1 MPTQRDLFIDFLK
14 GLCIIC
20 VVLTHNLPHS
30 VMKASAFVAWGSMAV
45 PLFLLIQSYHVFHTD
60 KTRREMGLRSKTYKE
75 HYNLA
80 KLWKRIAMPFI
91 IVTIITGAVLIVF
104 GHDPIE
110 VMKSALLYGGIGP
123 GSYYVWIYL
132 QFFLLLPLCLI
143 FVNKWGGYALL
154 ILFVVVSQG
163 VEWLCIYI
171 DMPEPI
177 YRLTSLRYIFLIYL
191 GYVWATNKISR
202 HLSTKQIVL
211 SLISLIILLA
221 LYYSTGSLKPFLHDT
236 TWRPF
241 HWICYFYV
249 ALLLPWLI
257 WKFYDKL
264 PNKIKEFIGEI
275 GKWSYE
281 IFLIQMMIFT
291 LYPHSRISFGNIYI
305 DTLIFIVLTTV
316 LSIFP
321 IFIWKK
327 CKRQSLSICN
337 KI

>member
-1 MPTQRDLFIDFLK
+1 MHDAYITNLFNWILKIAWFGENLKSSFINMPTQRDLFIDFLK

-143 FVNKWGGYALL
+143 FVNKWGGDTR
-154 ILFVVVSQG
+154 
-163 VEWLCIYI
+163 C
-171 DMPEPI
+171 
-177 YRLTSLRYIFLIYL
+177 
-191 GYVWATNKISR
+191 
-202 HLSTKQIVL
+202 
-211 SLISLIILLA
+211 
-221 LYYSTGSLKPFLHDT
+221 LYYS
-236 TWRPF
+236 
-241 HWICYFYV
+241 
-249 ALLLPWLI
+249 
-257 WKFYDKL
+257 
-264 PNKIKEFIGEI
+264 
-275 GKWSYE
+275 
-281 IFLIQMMIFT
+281 
-291 LYPHSRISFGNIYI
+291 
-305 DTLIFIVLTTV
+305 
-316 LSIFP
+316 
-321 IFIWKK
+321 
-327 CKRQSLSICN
+327 
-337 KI
+337 

>member
-1 MPTQRDLFIDFLK
+1 
-14 GLCIIC
+14 
-20 VVLTHNLPHS
+20 
-30 VMKASAFVAWGSMAV
+30 
-45 PLFLLIQSYHVFHTD
+45 
-60 KTRREMGLRSKTYKE
+60 
-75 HYNLA
+75 
-80 KLWKRIAMPFI
+80 
-91 IVTIITGAVLIVF
+91 
-104 GHDPIE
+104 
-110 VMKSALLYGGIGP
+110 
-123 GSYYVWIYL
+123 
-132 QFFLLLPLCLI
+132 
-143 FVNKWGGYALL
+143 
-154 ILFVVVSQG
+154 
-163 VEWLCIYI
+163 
-171 DMPEPI
+171 MPEPI